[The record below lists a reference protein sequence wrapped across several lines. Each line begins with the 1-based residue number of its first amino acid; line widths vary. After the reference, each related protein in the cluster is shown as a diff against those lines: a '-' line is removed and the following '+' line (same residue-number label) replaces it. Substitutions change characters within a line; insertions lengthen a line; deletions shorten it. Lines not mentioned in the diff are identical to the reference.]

1 MIENVLLLGDRGL
14 GMSNEIPRQQEDGD
28 HGTLCEPIQSTSPKS
43 SEFMNVSLPMSLNQP
58 PSEGGA

>member
-1 MIENVLLLGDRGL
+1 MNMQLT
-14 GMSNEIPRQQEDGD
+14 NPR
-28 HGTLCEPIQSTSPKS
+28 PKS